1 MPAPHPPT
9 LSRRSR
15 RMLAR
20 RLGRRARRLDPPS
33 APEFRITKTRGAE
46 LVASILAAIRE
57 NAQTAPRKPSTKPAK
72 TSKQRGEC
80 SLERD
85 RSRFFKHGEISG
97 NGQQKKYRRFDRHE
111 RMSPRP
117 ARKKRL
123 DGMND
128 RGLETTLRRSNTVAA
143 RSPPRHP
150 WGRRH
155 LHHEAS

>member
-1 MPAPHPPT
+1 
-9 LSRRSR
+9 
-15 RMLAR
+15 MLAR
-20 RLGRRARRLDPPS
+20 LLGRRARRHDPPS
-33 APEFRITKTRGAE
+33 ALEFRITKTRGAE

-57 NAQTAPRKPSTKPAK
+57 NAQTAPRRPSTKPAK

-80 SLERD
+80 SLEGTEADFQAWRD
-85 RSRFFKHGEISG
+85 QREWTAE
-97 NGQQKKYRRFDRHE
+97 KYRRFDRHE

>member
-20 RLGRRARRLDPPS
+20 LLRRRARRHDRPPHWNS
-33 APEFRITKTRGAE
+33 ASRRPVGLSLWLLSWLPSERMHRRHRGDLRPSPQRLRSSVANVLSKGTEADFQAWRDQREWTAE
-46 LVASILAAIRE
+46 
-57 NAQTAPRKPSTKPAK
+57 
-72 TSKQRGEC
+72 
-80 SLERD
+80 
-85 RSRFFKHGEISG
+85 
-97 NGQQKKYRRFDRHE
+97 KYRRFDRHE

-150 WGRRH
+150 WGRQH